1 MSTNSRLKKEGI
13 EIVEQLDTLKVN
25 TIAISIA
32 SKLCLAFPEH
42 NLNKSELFT
51 SLSRINMYIAKMPED
66 SAGAKYF
73 YKNNSIYF
81 NKEYD
86 LDEMAKL
93 AMHECIHYIQEF
105 RDANNNLV
113 KMGLYNCTFNSG
125 LGINEAAVQLM
136 ASEANMCPST
146 SETYYNVS
154 LNTIS
159 PNYYPLECALV
170 NQMAYFTGTYPLF
183 HSTLNSNDVFKN
195 TFILKSNKRAYNT
208 IVKNIDLLLAYE
220 NDLNYFASELQY
232 ANKVS
237 EIKLLNKLIAS
248 KKDSITSIFF
258 KTQNLIIE
266 SCFISEFNNIRNLE
280 DVKEYKNKLYNFK
293 NIMGS
298 NENYTFYNEF
308 YRKIMESL
316 EKKKEQIEQFGEI
329 NLFETSE
336 NSLVLVD
343 NTKHA
348 LSFVSTFFVK
358 IKKLFGFNKSR
369 DTIYINKMG
378 KKGSD
383 PFFPNTLFFH
393 INSTVLLFLNRSR
406 NLFFLFHLLIML
418 LDEMLVNILFR
429 LFQTIFLCLMLFHI
443 LCLIYFLVPHFL
455 IV

>member
-1 MSTNSRLKKEGI
+1 MSANSILKKEGI

-329 NLFETSE
+329 NLFETPE

-343 NTKHA
+343 NTKRA

-358 IKKLFGFNKSR
+358 VKKLFGFNKSR
-369 DTIYINKMG
+369 DTIN
-378 KKGSD
+378 
-383 PFFPNTLFFH
+383 
-393 INSTVLLFLNRSR
+393 
-406 NLFFLFHLLIML
+406 NL
-418 LDEMLVNILFR
+418 
-429 LFQTIFLCLMLFHI
+429 
-443 LCLIYFLVPHFL
+443 YK
-455 IV
+455 

>member
-81 NKEYD
+81 NEETD

-105 RDANNNLV
+105 RDENNNLV

-125 LGINEAAVQLM
+125 LGVNEAAVQLM

-343 NTKHA
+343 NTKRA

-358 IKKLFGFNKSR
+358 VKKLFGFNKSR
-369 DTIYINKMG
+369 DTIN
-378 KKGSD
+378 
-383 PFFPNTLFFH
+383 
-393 INSTVLLFLNRSR
+393 
-406 NLFFLFHLLIML
+406 NL
-418 LDEMLVNILFR
+418 
-429 LFQTIFLCLMLFHI
+429 
-443 LCLIYFLVPHFL
+443 Y
-455 IV
+455 

>member
-220 NDLNYFASELQY
+220 NDLNYFTSELQY

-369 DTIYINKMG
+369 DTIN
-378 KKGSD
+378 
-383 PFFPNTLFFH
+383 
-393 INSTVLLFLNRSR
+393 
-406 NLFFLFHLLIML
+406 NL
-418 LDEMLVNILFR
+418 
-429 LFQTIFLCLMLFHI
+429 
-443 LCLIYFLVPHFL
+443 Y
-455 IV
+455 

>member
-73 YKNNSIYF
+73 YKNISIYF

-248 KKDSITSIFF
+248 KKDTITSIFF

-343 NTKHA
+343 NTKRA

-369 DTIYINKMG
+369 DTIN
-378 KKGSD
+378 
-383 PFFPNTLFFH
+383 
-393 INSTVLLFLNRSR
+393 
-406 NLFFLFHLLIML
+406 NL
-418 LDEMLVNILFR
+418 
-429 LFQTIFLCLMLFHI
+429 
-443 LCLIYFLVPHFL
+443 Y
-455 IV
+455 

>member
-1 MSTNSRLKKEGI
+1 MSANSILKKEGI

-51 SLSRINMYIAKMPED
+51 SLSRINMYIAKMPDD

-329 NLFETSE
+329 NLFETPE

-343 NTKHA
+343 NTKRA

-358 IKKLFGFNKSR
+358 VKKLFGFNKSR
-369 DTIYINKMG
+369 DTIN
-378 KKGSD
+378 
-383 PFFPNTLFFH
+383 
-393 INSTVLLFLNRSR
+393 
-406 NLFFLFHLLIML
+406 NL
-418 LDEMLVNILFR
+418 
-429 LFQTIFLCLMLFHI
+429 
-443 LCLIYFLVPHFL
+443 YK
-455 IV
+455 

>member
-105 RDANNNLV
+105 RDENNNLV

-125 LGINEAAVQLM
+125 LGVNEAAVQLM

-343 NTKHA
+343 NTKRA

-358 IKKLFGFNKSR
+358 VKKLFGFNKSR
-369 DTIYINKMG
+369 DTIN
-378 KKGSD
+378 
-383 PFFPNTLFFH
+383 
-393 INSTVLLFLNRSR
+393 
-406 NLFFLFHLLIML
+406 NL
-418 LDEMLVNILFR
+418 
-429 LFQTIFLCLMLFHI
+429 
-443 LCLIYFLVPHFL
+443 Y
-455 IV
+455 

>member
-308 YRKIMESL
+308 YRKIMQSL

-369 DTIYINKMG
+369 DTIN
-378 KKGSD
+378 
-383 PFFPNTLFFH
+383 
-393 INSTVLLFLNRSR
+393 
-406 NLFFLFHLLIML
+406 NL
-418 LDEMLVNILFR
+418 
-429 LFQTIFLCLMLFHI
+429 
-443 LCLIYFLVPHFL
+443 Y
-455 IV
+455 

>member
-13 EIVEQLDTLKVN
+13 EIAEQLDTLKVN

-51 SLSRINMYIAKMPED
+51 SLSRINMYIAKMPDD

-232 ANKVS
+232 TNKVS

-369 DTIYINKMG
+369 DTIN
-378 KKGSD
+378 
-383 PFFPNTLFFH
+383 
-393 INSTVLLFLNRSR
+393 
-406 NLFFLFHLLIML
+406 NL
-418 LDEMLVNILFR
+418 
-429 LFQTIFLCLMLFHI
+429 
-443 LCLIYFLVPHFL
+443 Y
-455 IV
+455 

>member
-13 EIVEQLDTLKVN
+13 EIAEQLDTLKVN

-51 SLSRINMYIAKMPED
+51 SLSRINMYIAKMPDD

-183 HSTLNSNDVFKN
+183 HSTLNSNDIFKN

-369 DTIYINKMG
+369 DKIN
-378 KKGSD
+378 
-383 PFFPNTLFFH
+383 
-393 INSTVLLFLNRSR
+393 
-406 NLFFLFHLLIML
+406 NL
-418 LDEMLVNILFR
+418 
-429 LFQTIFLCLMLFHI
+429 
-443 LCLIYFLVPHFL
+443 Y
-455 IV
+455 

>member
-343 NTKHA
+343 NTKRA

-358 IKKLFGFNKSR
+358 VKKLFGFNKSR
-369 DTIYINKMG
+369 DTINNLYLKIG
-378 KKGSD
+378 EKG
-383 PFFPNTLFFH
+383 
-393 INSTVLLFLNRSR
+393 V
-406 NLFFLFHLLIML
+406 
-418 LDEMLVNILFR
+418 
-429 LFQTIFLCLMLFHI
+429 
-443 LCLIYFLVPHFL
+443 
-455 IV
+455 

>member
-13 EIVEQLDTLKVN
+13 EIAEQLDTLKVN

-51 SLSRINMYIAKMPED
+51 SLSRINMYIAKMPDD

-183 HSTLNSNDVFKN
+183 HSTLNSNDIFKN

-358 IKKLFGFNKSR
+358 VKKLFGFNKSR
-369 DTIYINKMG
+369 DTIN
-378 KKGSD
+378 
-383 PFFPNTLFFH
+383 
-393 INSTVLLFLNRSR
+393 
-406 NLFFLFHLLIML
+406 NL
-418 LDEMLVNILFR
+418 
-429 LFQTIFLCLMLFHI
+429 
-443 LCLIYFLVPHFL
+443 YK
-455 IV
+455 

>member
-105 RDANNNLV
+105 RDENNNLV
-113 KMGLYNCTFNSG
+113 KMGLYNCTLNSG

-343 NTKHA
+343 NTKRA

-358 IKKLFGFNKSR
+358 VKKLFGFNKSR
-369 DTIYINKMG
+369 DTIN
-378 KKGSD
+378 
-383 PFFPNTLFFH
+383 
-393 INSTVLLFLNRSR
+393 
-406 NLFFLFHLLIML
+406 NL
-418 LDEMLVNILFR
+418 
-429 LFQTIFLCLMLFHI
+429 
-443 LCLIYFLVPHFL
+443 Y
-455 IV
+455 

>member
-13 EIVEQLDTLKVN
+13 EIAEQLDTLKVN

-183 HSTLNSNDVFKN
+183 HSTLNSNDIFKN

-369 DTIYINKMG
+369 DTIN
-378 KKGSD
+378 
-383 PFFPNTLFFH
+383 
-393 INSTVLLFLNRSR
+393 
-406 NLFFLFHLLIML
+406 NL
-418 LDEMLVNILFR
+418 
-429 LFQTIFLCLMLFHI
+429 
-443 LCLIYFLVPHFL
+443 Y
-455 IV
+455 

>member
-42 NLNKSELFT
+42 NLNKSDLFT
-51 SLSRINMYIAKMPED
+51 SLSRINMYVANMPGD

-81 NKEYD
+81 NNEYD

-93 AMHECIHYIQEF
+93 AMHECIHYIQEL
-105 RDANNNLV
+105 RDENNNLA
-113 KMGLYNCTFNSG
+113 KMGLYNCAFNSG

-136 ASEANMCPST
+136 ASEANMCPLT
-146 SETYYNVS
+146 AETYYNVS

-195 TFILKSNKRAYNT
+195 TFILKSNKRAYNA
-208 IVKNIDLLLAYE
+208 IVRNLDLLLTYE
-220 NDLNYFASELQY
+220 NDLNYFANELQY
-232 ANKVS
+232 ASKIN
-237 EIKLLNKLIAS
+237 EIKLLNKLITS
-248 KKDSITSIFF
+248 KKNNITTLFF

-266 SCFISEFNNIRNLE
+266 SCFTSEFNNIRNLE
-280 DVKEYKNKLYNFK
+280 DVKAYKKKLYNFK
-293 NIMGS
+293 DIMGS

-316 EKKKEQIEQFGEI
+316 ETKKEQIEQFGEI
-329 NLFETSE
+329 NLFEIPE
-336 NSLVLVD
+336 NNLVLVD
-343 NTKHA
+343 NTKNA
-348 LSFVSTFFVK
+348 LSFISTFFGK
-358 IKKLFGFNKSR
+358 IKKLFGFNKAK
-369 DTIYINKMG
+369 DTIN
-378 KKGSD
+378 
-383 PFFPNTLFFH
+383 
-393 INSTVLLFLNRSR
+393 
-406 NLFFLFHLLIML
+406 NL
-418 LDEMLVNILFR
+418 
-429 LFQTIFLCLMLFHI
+429 
-443 LCLIYFLVPHFL
+443 Y
-455 IV
+455 

>member
-248 KKDSITSIFF
+248 KKNSITSIFF

-369 DTIYINKMG
+369 DTIN
-378 KKGSD
+378 
-383 PFFPNTLFFH
+383 
-393 INSTVLLFLNRSR
+393 
-406 NLFFLFHLLIML
+406 NL
-418 LDEMLVNILFR
+418 
-429 LFQTIFLCLMLFHI
+429 
-443 LCLIYFLVPHFL
+443 Y
-455 IV
+455 

>member
-1 MSTNSRLKKEGI
+1 MGTNSRLKKEGI

-25 TIAISIA
+25 TIAINIA

-42 NLNKSELFT
+42 NLSKSDLFT
-51 SLSRINMYIAKMPED
+51 SISRLNMFIAKMPSD
-66 SAGAKYF
+66 SSGAKYF

-81 NKEYD
+81 NQETD

-93 AMHECIHYIQEF
+93 AMHECIHFIQELK
-105 RDANNNLV
+105 DSNNNLI
-113 KMGLYNCTFNSG
+113 KMGLYNCSFNTG

-136 ASEANMCPST
+136 ASEANMCSST

-195 TFILKSNKRAYNT
+195 TFILNSNKRAYNA
-208 IVKNIDLLLAYE
+208 IVKNLDLLLAYE
-220 NDLNYFASELQY
+220 NDLNYFANELQY
-232 ANKVS
+232 ANKVN
-237 EIKLLNKLIAS
+237 EIKLLNKLVVS
-248 KKDSITSIFF
+248 KKNAITSIFF

-266 SCFISEFNNIRNLE
+266 SCFISEFNNIRSLN
-280 DVKEYKNKLYNFK
+280 DIKDFKKKLYNFK

-298 NENYTFYNEF
+298 NDSYTFYNEF

-316 EKKKEQIEQFGEI
+316 ESKKEQIEALGEI
-329 NLFETSE
+329 SLFEPSE

-348 LSFVSTFFVK
+348 LSFIYSFFGKV
-358 IKKLFGFNKSR
+358 KKLFGFNKSR
-369 DTIYINKMG
+369 NTIN
-378 KKGSD
+378 
-383 PFFPNTLFFH
+383 
-393 INSTVLLFLNRSR
+393 
-406 NLFFLFHLLIML
+406 NL
-418 LDEMLVNILFR
+418 
-429 LFQTIFLCLMLFHI
+429 
-443 LCLIYFLVPHFL
+443 Y
-455 IV
+455 

>member
-51 SLSRINMYIAKMPED
+51 SLSRINMYIAKMPDD

-266 SCFISEFNNIRNLE
+266 SCFTSEFNNIRNLE

-369 DTIYINKMG
+369 DTIN
-378 KKGSD
+378 
-383 PFFPNTLFFH
+383 
-393 INSTVLLFLNRSR
+393 
-406 NLFFLFHLLIML
+406 NL
-418 LDEMLVNILFR
+418 
-429 LFQTIFLCLMLFHI
+429 
-443 LCLIYFLVPHFL
+443 Y
-455 IV
+455 

>member
-329 NLFETSE
+329 NLFETSG

-343 NTKHA
+343 NTKRA

-358 IKKLFGFNKSR
+358 VKKLFGFNKSR
-369 DTIYINKMG
+369 DTIN
-378 KKGSD
+378 
-383 PFFPNTLFFH
+383 
-393 INSTVLLFLNRSR
+393 
-406 NLFFLFHLLIML
+406 NL
-418 LDEMLVNILFR
+418 
-429 LFQTIFLCLMLFHI
+429 
-443 LCLIYFLVPHFL
+443 Y
-455 IV
+455 

>member
-358 IKKLFGFNKSR
+358 VKKLFGFNKSR
-369 DTIYINKMG
+369 DTIN
-378 KKGSD
+378 
-383 PFFPNTLFFH
+383 
-393 INSTVLLFLNRSR
+393 
-406 NLFFLFHLLIML
+406 NL
-418 LDEMLVNILFR
+418 
-429 LFQTIFLCLMLFHI
+429 
-443 LCLIYFLVPHFL
+443 Y
-455 IV
+455 

>member
-1 MSTNSRLKKEGI
+1 MSTDSRLKKEGI

-113 KMGLYNCTFNSG
+113 KMGLYSCTFNSG

-266 SCFISEFNNIRNLE
+266 SCFVSEFNNIRNLE

-343 NTKHA
+343 NTKRA

-358 IKKLFGFNKSR
+358 VKKLFGFNKSR
-369 DTIYINKMG
+369 DTIN
-378 KKGSD
+378 
-383 PFFPNTLFFH
+383 
-393 INSTVLLFLNRSR
+393 
-406 NLFFLFHLLIML
+406 NL
-418 LDEMLVNILFR
+418 
-429 LFQTIFLCLMLFHI
+429 
-443 LCLIYFLVPHFL
+443 Y
-455 IV
+455 

>member
-266 SCFISEFNNIRNLE
+266 SCFISEFNSIRNLE

-343 NTKHA
+343 NTKRA

-358 IKKLFGFNKSR
+358 VKKLFGFNKSR
-369 DTIYINKMG
+369 DTIN
-378 KKGSD
+378 
-383 PFFPNTLFFH
+383 
-393 INSTVLLFLNRSR
+393 
-406 NLFFLFHLLIML
+406 NL
-418 LDEMLVNILFR
+418 
-429 LFQTIFLCLMLFHI
+429 
-443 LCLIYFLVPHFL
+443 Y
-455 IV
+455 

>member
-195 TFILKSNKRAYNT
+195 TFILKSNKGAYNT

-369 DTIYINKMG
+369 DTIN
-378 KKGSD
+378 
-383 PFFPNTLFFH
+383 
-393 INSTVLLFLNRSR
+393 
-406 NLFFLFHLLIML
+406 NL
-418 LDEMLVNILFR
+418 
-429 LFQTIFLCLMLFHI
+429 
-443 LCLIYFLVPHFL
+443 Y
-455 IV
+455 

>member
-329 NLFETSE
+329 NLFETPE

-343 NTKHA
+343 NTKRA

-358 IKKLFGFNKSR
+358 VKKLFGFNKSR
-369 DTIYINKMG
+369 DTIN
-378 KKGSD
+378 
-383 PFFPNTLFFH
+383 
-393 INSTVLLFLNRSR
+393 
-406 NLFFLFHLLIML
+406 NL
-418 LDEMLVNILFR
+418 
-429 LFQTIFLCLMLFHI
+429 
-443 LCLIYFLVPHFL
+443 Y
-455 IV
+455 

>member
-13 EIVEQLDTLKVN
+13 EIAEQLDTLKVN

-343 NTKHA
+343 NTKRA

-358 IKKLFGFNKSR
+358 VKKLFGFNKSR
-369 DTIYINKMG
+369 DTIN
-378 KKGSD
+378 
-383 PFFPNTLFFH
+383 
-393 INSTVLLFLNRSR
+393 
-406 NLFFLFHLLIML
+406 NL
-418 LDEMLVNILFR
+418 
-429 LFQTIFLCLMLFHI
+429 
-443 LCLIYFLVPHFL
+443 Y
-455 IV
+455 

>member
-125 LGINEAAVQLM
+125 LGINEAAFQLM

-369 DTIYINKMG
+369 DTIN
-378 KKGSD
+378 
-383 PFFPNTLFFH
+383 
-393 INSTVLLFLNRSR
+393 
-406 NLFFLFHLLIML
+406 NL
-418 LDEMLVNILFR
+418 
-429 LFQTIFLCLMLFHI
+429 
-443 LCLIYFLVPHFL
+443 Y
-455 IV
+455 

>member
-343 NTKHA
+343 NTKLA

-358 IKKLFGFNKSR
+358 VKKLFGFNKSR
-369 DTIYINKMG
+369 DTIN
-378 KKGSD
+378 
-383 PFFPNTLFFH
+383 
-393 INSTVLLFLNRSR
+393 
-406 NLFFLFHLLIML
+406 NL
-418 LDEMLVNILFR
+418 
-429 LFQTIFLCLMLFHI
+429 
-443 LCLIYFLVPHFL
+443 Y
-455 IV
+455 